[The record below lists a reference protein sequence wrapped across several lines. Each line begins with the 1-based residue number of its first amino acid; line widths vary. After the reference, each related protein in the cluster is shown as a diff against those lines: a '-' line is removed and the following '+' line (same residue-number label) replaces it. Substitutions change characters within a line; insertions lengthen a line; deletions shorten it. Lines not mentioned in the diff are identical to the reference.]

1 MGTASNE
8 EKKQFLWGY
17 RDSLR
22 RIERIKAEM
31 EELRAMR
38 ANISAGGGGAR
49 RKGYKNDLSGRRAR
63 VDALEKDRQKELDV
77 LMQVHERIETAI
89 NSLEDTREQDVLFYH
104 YIKGLTWWEIA
115 ERMGCTDRWARKL
128 HGRAL
133 AHLKFSEEFLAVP
146 P

>member
-1 MGTASNE
+1 MGAVSNE

-38 ANISAGGGGAR
+38 ANISAGGGGAG
-49 RKGYKNDLSGRRAR
+49 RKGYKNDLSGCIAKL
-63 VDALEKDRQKELDV
+63 DTLEKDKEKELCNMV
-77 LMQVHERIETAI
+77 QSHERIEKAI
-89 NSLEDTREQDVLFYH
+89 SNLEDEQEREVLLYR
-104 YIKGLTWWEIA
+104 YIKGLDWQEIA
-115 ERMGCTDRWARKL
+115 EKMAYSKRQIHRF

-133 AHLKFSEEFLAVP
+133 EHLNLFKDGTPCHS
-146 P
+146 

>member
-38 ANISAGGGGAR
+38 ANI
-49 RKGYKNDLSGRRAR
+49 
-63 VDALEKDRQKELDV
+63 
-77 LMQVHERIETAI
+77 
-89 NSLEDTREQDVLFYH
+89 
-104 YIKGLTWWEIA
+104 
-115 ERMGCTDRWARKL
+115 
-128 HGRAL
+128 
-133 AHLKFSEEFLAVP
+133 
-146 P
+146 